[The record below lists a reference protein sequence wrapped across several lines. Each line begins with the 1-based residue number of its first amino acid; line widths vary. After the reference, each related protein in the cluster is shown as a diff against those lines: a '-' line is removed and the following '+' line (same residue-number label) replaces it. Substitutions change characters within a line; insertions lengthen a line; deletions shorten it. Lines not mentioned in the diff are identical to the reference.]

1 MEFIHINA
9 DHVQQ
14 VAALEAVCFE
24 TPWSERSILSETKN
38 PLSCWIVAVECD
50 RVVGYVGSQAVLGE
64 ADMMNLAVD
73 PAFRR
78 MGIAEKLVH
87 TLISELKDRSVYSL
101 TLEVRLSNL
110 PAQELYKKL
119 GFLQVGRRPGYY
131 SNPKEDAL
139 ILKKEWNNEDSG
151 N

>member
-14 VAALEAVCFE
+14 IAALEAVCFD
-24 TPWSERSILSETKN
+24 TPWSERSILYETQS